1 MRKFF
6 IITSSIITGLLVG
19 IIGTTIYLNNQS
31 SKVSNFTI
39 RTTNFTGFR
48 RPEIQIIIYTCSSQ
62 IDHA

>member
-39 RTTNFTGFR
+39 RTTKF
-48 RPEIQIIIYTCSSQ
+48 SS
-62 IDHA
+62 